1 MTCEVIRLQ
10 ISFSKPQ
17 TTLNSL
23 FTSAEA
29 SKDDSETLIIA
40 VFPFIKVY
48 DKLYMLNP
56 EINAEEILMA
66 PNSALKLQTNR

>member
-10 ISFSKPQ
+10 ISFSKP
-17 TTLNSL
+17 LNETDSSL
-23 FTSAEA
+23 VR
-29 SKDDSETLIIA
+29 KHQRMIQKLIIV